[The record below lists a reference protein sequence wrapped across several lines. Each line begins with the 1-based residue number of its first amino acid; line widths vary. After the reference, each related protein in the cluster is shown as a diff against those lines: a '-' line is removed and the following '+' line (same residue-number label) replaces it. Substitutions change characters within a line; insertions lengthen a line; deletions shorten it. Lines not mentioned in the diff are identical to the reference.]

1 MTRNRRAACEC
12 PPFDRCSCDQTHYQI
27 RPIDAA
33 AARRAGAT
41 DEGPMGPHT
50 EGVWWLPSHEIDADT
65 ALEAAY
71 REAAA
76 LAEWY

>member
-12 PPFDRCSCDQTHYQI
+12 APFDRC
-27 RPIDAA
+27 
-33 AARRAGAT
+33 T

-76 LAEWY
+76 LAEWR